1 MKRIVLS
8 TTGSLGDVHPYL
20 AVGLGLKARNYD
32 VTIATS
38 EYYRLK
44 VEGEG
49 LSFAPIRPDFVPMT
63 APPEIVRQSF
73 DPQTG
78 ANFVLQKLVLPHIE
92 ESYED
97 LLRICSGFDLIV
109 IHPTLFAA
117 PLVVE
122 KLRIKWMSALLSPAV
137 FVSAYDPPIFPPV
150 PWLHPLRHLGA
161 WPHKLIVR
169 AMKVL
174 TRSWT
179 KSIAELRA
187 REGLRASQG
196 SPMHDEMFSPYG
208 TMGWF
213 SHLLAARQ
221 PDWPPNT
228 GITGFPFYDRR
239 EPGNNLDPAL
249 EDFLRGGEPPVV
261 FTLGSSAVVDAGNFY
276 EESLEAVRLLG
287 CRAVLL
293 TGDRIKPDK
302 CGAGNGVFVADYAP
316 YSDLFQRAAA
326 IVHQGGIG
334 TVGQTMRAGVP
345 TLVVPLGLDQPD
357 NAYRLKRLGI
367 ARILPRER
375 YKAAPAAAEISK
387 LIGEAKYGSAARSVA
402 GIVQE
407 EDGVAAACATI
418 AKVCAG

>member
-8 TTGSLGDVHPYL
+8 TTGSLGDIHPYL
-20 AVGLGLKARNYD
+20 AVGLGLKARNYH
-32 VTIATS
+32 VAIATS
-38 EYYRLK
+38 EYYREK

-49 LSFAPIRPDFVPMT
+49 LNFAPIRPDFVPMT
-63 APPEIVRQSF
+63 APPEVVRKSF
-73 DPQTG
+73 DPRTG
-78 ANFVLQKLVLPHIE
+78 ANFVLRQLVLPHIE

-97 LLRICSGFDLIV
+97 LMGICRDFDMIV

-122 KLRIKWMSALLSPAV
+122 KLRMKWMSALLSPAV

-169 AMKVL
+169 AMKLL
-174 TRSWT
+174 TKNWT

-187 REGLRASQG
+187 REGLRAPQG

-228 GITGFPFYDRR
+228 EITGFPFYDRR

-249 EDFLRGGEPPVV
+249 ENFLKNGEAPVV
-261 FTLGSSAVVDAGNFY
+261 FTLGSSAVVDAGSFY
-276 EESLEAVRLLG
+276 EESLKAVRRLG

-293 TGDRIKPDK
+293 TGDRIKADK
-302 CGAGNGVFVADYAP
+302 CGAGKGIFVADYAP
-316 YSDLFQRAAA
+316 YSDLFPRAAA

-357 NAYRLKRLGI
+357 NAYRLQRLGI

-375 YKAAPAAAEISK
+375 YTAARAAARISK
-387 LIGEAKYGSAARSVA
+387 LIGEKKYRAAARSLA
-402 GIVQE
+402 GIVQK
-407 EDGVAAACATI
+407 EDGVAAACAAI
-418 AKVCAG
+418 AKVCEG